1 MLIRAI
7 SNSGFSI
14 SKILSNLRPFLKLTV
29 IEIGIVVGLLLAGGY
44 LEDYMIKL
52 VQEKSIGLPSF

>member
-7 SNSGFSI
+7 S
-14 SKILSNLRPFLKLTV
+14 KKTNLIPFLKPTV

-52 VQEKSIGLPSF
+52 TQGGGIGPPIF